1 MSNTVARLEGGRE
14 DSRERF
20 DEVRQRRRDG
30 RVTSSWLGRHVG
42 RIERDGSNTVPL
54 ITAGDVRSM
63 IDGCD
68 VWDMWPLALPDG
80 SPAPVSGGTL
90 WMFLAAPRHDDPG
103 LRHDHARIWL
113 FLRRDAR
120 WIDCGPLLPE
130 GFSPGSREWS
140 GSAVLDPETG
150 EATLFFTA
158 AGRREGG
165 PRFEQRLFQT
175 RGRLDVD
182 SERPRLVGWSAPTE
196 SVAADDEIYR
206 RTATAEAAP
215 GLIKGFRDP
224 GYFRDPADGASY
236 LLFTASRA
244 GSRHSYDGVIGV
256 ARATGADGLG
266 GWRLEPPLI
275 DADGLCNEMERPHI
289 ILRDGLYYL
298 FWSSQASV
306 FSPGGPAGLTGLY
319 GAVSESFRGEWR
331 PLNGSGL
338 VLANPPMA
346 PAQAYCWWVTP
357 DLSVISFVDQW
368 RTGEAPDA
376 TAFGGTAAPLL
387 RLTLDGD
394 RSSLV

>member
-1 MSNTVARLEGGRE
+1 ML
-14 DSRERF
+14 
-20 DEVRQRRRDG
+20 DG
-30 RVTSSWLGRHVG
+30 Q
-42 RIERDGSNTVPL
+42 
-54 ITAGDVRSM
+54 
-63 IDGCD
+63 D
-68 VWDMWPLALPDG
+68 VWDMWPLALADG
-80 SPAPVSGGTL
+80 TPAPVSGGTL
-90 WMFLAAPRHDDPG
+90 WMFLAAPRHDDPS

-113 FLRRDAR
+113 FLRRGGR
-120 WIDCGPLLPE
+120 WIDCGPVLPE

-165 PRFEQRLFQT
+165 PRFEQRLFQCQ
-175 RGRLDVD
+175 GRLDD
-182 SERPRLVGWSAPTE
+182 SGATPRLIGWSAPTE
-196 SVAADDEIYR
+196 SVAADDGLYR
-206 RTATAEAAP
+206 RTATAEVSP

-244 GSRHSYDGVIGV
+244 GSPHSHDGVIGV
-256 ARATGADGLG
+256 ARAAAADGLS
-266 GWRLEPPLI
+266 GWRLEAPLI
-275 DADGLCNEMERPHI
+275 EADGLCNEMERPHI

-306 FSPGGPAGLTGLY
+306 FSPGGPAGPTGLY
-319 GAVSESFRGEWR
+319 GAVSESFRGAWR

-338 VLANPPMA
+338 VLANPPTA

-368 RTGEAPDA
+368 RAGEATDA

-387 RLTLDGD
+387 TLSLDGD
-394 RSSLV
+394 ESRLA